1 MKKKRRNEL
10 FNTRQTLWTLPTT
23 VSSILKRVMMRRR
36 GFFFIQSGSLLFVEY
51 TNNNLYHTLIWSSSI
66 LYNKYKLKK
75 NNYVEMYNRK
85 THRIISTREMTYMQV
100 STVEYVLYSR
110 TDTDW
115 NRFKTDDK
123 QFYIDRS
130 SFAIPRIFI
139 LITFELSNS

>member
-1 MKKKRRNEL
+1 MNCSTQDKHYEL
-10 FNTRQTLWTLPTT
+10 YLLLL
-23 VSSILKRVMMRRR
+23 VVYSSVWWCEEEV
-36 GFFFIQSGSLLFVEY
+36 FFIQSGSLLFVEY

-75 NNYVEMYNRK
+75 NNYFEMYNRK